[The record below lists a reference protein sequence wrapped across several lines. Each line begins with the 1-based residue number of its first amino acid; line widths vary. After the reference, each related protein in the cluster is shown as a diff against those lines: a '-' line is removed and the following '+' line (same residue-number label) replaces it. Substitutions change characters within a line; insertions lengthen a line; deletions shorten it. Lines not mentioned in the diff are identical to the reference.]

1 MLNPIATGCASAP
14 SLPAAAPVLTALAGR
29 AAALHGLPGLQLPL
43 FGDYLGGRNVC
54 SVGRHV
60 QFDPEPGK

>member
-1 MLNPIATGCASAP
+1 MLNSIAAGLAIPP

-43 FGDYLGGRNVC
+43 FGVRLGGYKC
-54 SVGRHV
+54 
-60 QFDPEPGK
+60 